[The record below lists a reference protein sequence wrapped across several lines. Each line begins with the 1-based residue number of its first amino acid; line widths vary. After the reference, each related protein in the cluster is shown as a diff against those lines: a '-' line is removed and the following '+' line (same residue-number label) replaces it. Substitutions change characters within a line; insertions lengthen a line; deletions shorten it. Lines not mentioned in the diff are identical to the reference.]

1 MLWGERWLG
10 VRGGMVPVNW
20 HPPGPRFFGEIQL
33 KAVRRHVGWY
43 SHPTDTGS
51 GFMDELE
58 RAAAVLAV
66 YIDDFAEDDVEQ
78 REPGKALNSLD
89 DQSEAFE
96 QPNGK
101 KVSNSGDAAPG

>member
-1 MLWGERWLG
+1 MNVLTKGRYG
-10 VRGGMVPVNW
+10 
-20 HPPGPRFFGEIQL
+20 
-33 KAVRRHVGWY
+33 
-43 SHPTDTGS
+43 TGK
-51 GFMDELE
+51 LAPA
-58 RAAAVLAV
+58 RAAIFWRDSTESCPVTRSVVFTPNRHRFGLHGRARTRGCGPCSL

-96 QPNGK
+96 QSNGK